1 MKLMYG
7 TGYNTQGIHKAR
19 LGNNFNKTYYVWKNM
34 IQRCYC
40 HETQIKHP
48 TYKDCTVCPE
58 WHDYQV
64 FAEWYTN
71 HEYYGL
77 GYQLDKDLLN
87 QGNKIYSPDTCCLVP
102 KELNILLNDSA
113 KARGEYPQGV
123 SFHKK
128 SGKYCAQI
136 NINGK
141 RKHIGLFICPDKAYI
156 AYKVANEHYVKQKA
170 NEWRDRIAPEVF
182 DALMSWKL

>member
-156 AYKVANEHYVKQKA
+156 AYKVAKEHYVKQKA